1 MGQRS
6 QIIVRYNDGNGN
18 SGRVASHL
26 PWNYGEYM
34 TQRASQVI
42 TFLHRAFGDHYGHSH
57 IEELAAGSLMR
68 FYIDDLTSN
77 VQGFAP
83 YDDVSHH
90 GAKDMD
96 NNNGWFLLD
105 VTTEEWSFGFI
116 IGNEDGGDCETVVG
130 IEDYLKAN
138 LRCRN
143 LHDVVHDEVI
153 PALDI
158 LIDAEKN
165 GHLMSQNVAHDL
177 MTSTGENTL
186 FN

>member
-6 QIIVRYNDGNGN
+6 QIIVRYNDGKGT

-26 PWNYGEYM
+26 QWNYGEYM
-34 TQRASQVI
+34 AQRASQVVA
-42 TFLHRAFGDHYGHSH
+42 FLNRAFGDKYGHSR
-57 IEELAAGSLMR
+57 IKELAAGSLMR
-68 FYIDDLTSN
+68 FYIDDLTADA
-77 VQGFAP
+77 QGFAR
-83 YDDVSHH
+83 YNDVSKYV
-90 GAKDMD
+90 AKDME

-105 VTTEEWSFGFI
+105 VTTEEWSCGFI

-130 IEDYLKAN
+130 IEDYLKAS
-138 LRCRN
+138 LRCHN
-143 LHDVVHDEVI
+143 LHDVVQDEVV

-165 GHLMSQNVAHDL
+165 GHLMSQDVAYDL

-186 FN
+186 FD